1 MWFQNM
7 KSTNNSSIYFR
18 NALVVPNNRPV
29 HRLRSVS
36 DTALSDSSLE
46 DKMEKFDLIEKTA
59 EEET

>member
-1 MWFQNM
+1 M
-7 KSTNNSSIYFR
+7 KSTNNSYIYFR
-18 NALVVPNNRPV
+18 NTLVVPNNRPV

-46 DKMEKFDLIEKTA
+46 DKMEKFDMIEKTA